1 MGRDSVIGHFVSR
14 KFLSGKGMSMSEAT
28 LKQIVYIQKIWK
40 AYQVRRK
47 LLIYNRLPGDLQR
60 RIIFFVRLQFYE
72 KRFEDSLRRIVLR
85 RVARVTQRNSSDIN
99 WISRSTDTYR
109 LAVKY
114 HTIMPIEKLAQ
125 LRQIAFVYSLEAEDT
140 DWKNALQ
147 AFLRGNFD

>member
-1 MGRDSVIGHFVSR
+1 
-14 KFLSGKGMSMSEAT
+14 MSMSEAT